1 MRLRPDD
8 LKIGK
13 LYQGYW
19 TTFSGDKRHDNWLD
33 KDFLPSRISR
43 ILQRDGTLI
52 QTTCFMLLDKV
63 EDRDELTWS
72 FKILTHNGEVGWAHF
87 SIGTHW
93 FKKLTEN
100 NR

>member
-1 MRLRPDD
+1 MRLSPND
-8 LKIGK
+8 LTIGK
-13 LYQGYW
+13 LYEGYW
-19 TTFSGDKRHDNWLD
+19 IRRGYEIRHDIWLD
-33 KDFLPSRISR
+33 KEFLPSR

-52 QTTCFMLLDKV
+52 QTTCFMLLAK
-63 EDRDELTWS
+63 EQDRDELTWS